1 MHQTEADL
9 IARVRGGDSS
19 AFGDLVEPYRSKL
32 WGVCLRVT
40 GSPADAEDALQ
51 DCLLAAWRNLDKF
64 RGESAIGTWLYRI
77 AANAAVG
84 VVRRRREIAGEV
96 PDRADPSPAADDVLA
111 LRDEVEAA
119 LRLVP
124 TDFRVAL
131 VLREY
136 GDLSYEEIAA
146 HQGVGVQTVKSRLN
160 RARAS
165 VRTALAAGVPVSD
178 A

>member
-1 MHQTEADL
+1 M
-9 IARVRGGDSS
+9 
-19 AFGDLVEPYRSKL
+19 
-32 WGVCLRVT
+32 CLRVT
-40 GSPADAEDALQ
+40 GSSADAEDALQ
-51 DCLLAAWRNLDKF
+51 DCLLAAWRNLDRF

-84 VVRRRREIAGEV
+84 VVRRRRELAGEV
-96 PDRADPSPAADDVLA
+96 PDRADPSPGADDVLA
-111 LRDEVEAA
+111 MRDEVEAA

-160 RARAS
+160 RARSSMRATLTS
-165 VRTALAAGVPVSD
+165 GATLSD

>member
-1 MHQTEADL
+1 MHPTEADL
-9 IARVRGGDSS
+9 IARVHGGDSR
-19 AFGDLVEPYRSKL
+19 AFAELVEPYRQRL

-40 GSPADAEDALQ
+40 GSQADAEDALQ
-51 DCLLAAWRNLDKF
+51 DCLLAAWRNLDRF

-77 AANAAVG
+77 AANAAVA

-96 PDRADPSPAADDVLA
+96 PDHADPSPAADDVLA

-146 HQGVGVQTVKSRLN
+146 HQNVGVQTVKSRLN

-165 VRTALAAGVPVSD
+165 VRATRAAGAPSSD

>member
-1 MHQTEADL
+1 MHPNEADL
-9 IARVRGGDSS
+9 VARVRAGDSA
-19 AFGDLVEPYRSKL
+19 AFGALIEPYRSRL

-51 DCLLAAWRNLDKF
+51 DCLLAAWRNLDRF
-64 RGESAIGTWLYRI
+64 RGESALGTWLYRI

-84 VVRRRREIAGEV
+84 VVRRRREVAGEI
-96 PDRADPSPAADDVLA
+96 PDHADPAPGADDVLA

-165 VRTALAAGVPVSD
+165 VRATLTTGAPVPQ